1 MAIDIEE
8 FRQDV
13 YSIVASVPY
22 GRVITYGQIAWLM
35 GRPQN
40 SRLVGRVMRDVSG
53 ELNLPCHRVVNSQ
66 GRIAPHWVEQ
76 KLLLE
81 AEGVVFKG
89 NGCVDMKRSQWNWSE
104 EDVDG

>member
-1 MAIDIEE
+1 MAIDIGE
-8 FRQDV
+8 FRKGV

-35 GRPQN
+35 GMPQN
-40 SRLVGRVMRDVSG
+40 SRLVGRMMRDVSG
-53 ELNLPCHRVVNSQ
+53 GLNLPCHRVVNSQ

-76 KLLLE
+76 RLLLE

-89 NGCVDMKRSQWNWSE
+89 NGCVDMKRCQWNWSE
-104 EDVDG
+104 EGVDG